1 MDPTA
6 PRSEELVQWRE
17 RAAGGDGEAARR
29 LAILAASGV
38 AIPHDLEAALAHLQE
53 AAEHGCRPAQAELAA
68 LVGNWRLVGELAAAK
83 SKLKPDTW
91 GRLRAAVDIPA
102 WLRLPEGGAL
112 STSPRIA
119 MAPGFVSAGICDWL
133 IRLGRPWLK
142 PAQTY
147 DATGE
152 LREETGRS
160 NSAAELPMDMVL
172 AFVRA
177 RIARLADL
185 PVRALETTQV
195 LHYEVGQEFRAHHD
209 FFDVSYPGHARKA
222 AEQGQRALTVL
233 VYLNEGYAGG
243 DTAFPAIGRSFKGR
257 RGDALIFWNLADD
270 GTPDTN
276 TLHIGTAPTRGEKW
290 LLSQWVR
297 IRGK

>member
-1 MDPTA
+1 M
-6 PRSEELVQWRE
+6 
-17 RAAGGDGEAARR
+17 
-29 LAILAASGV
+29 
-38 AIPHDLEAALAHLQE
+38 
-53 AAEHGCRPAQAELAA
+53 
-68 LVGNWRLVGELAAAK
+68 GNWRLAGELAAGK
-83 SKLKPDTW
+83 SKPRPDTW
-91 GRLRAAVDIPA
+91 ARLSAAVDIPA

-112 STSPRIA
+112 SMSPRIA
-119 MAPGFVSAGICDWL
+119 MAPAFVSPGICEWL
-133 IRLGRPWLK
+133 IRLGRPCLK
-142 PAQTY
+142 AAQTY
-147 DATGE
+147 DPATGG

-160 NSAAELPMDMVL
+160 NSAAVLGPERMDLVL

-185 PVRALETTQV
+185 PVRALEPTQV

-209 FFDVSYPGHARKA
+209 FFDVSHPGHAREV
-222 AEQGQRALTVL
+222 AEHGQRALTVL

-257 RGDALIFWNLADD
+257 RGDALVFWNVADD
-270 GTPDTN
+270 GTPDPN

-297 IRGK
+297 IRAK